1 MRGRALIGEIALAA
15 GFCDQSHLNRQFV
28 RAYGVTPG
36 EFARLCGRRS
46 DVAGV
51 QDEVA
56 GAGPRR
62 HGFVLES
69 RP

>member
-1 MRGRALIGEIALAA
+1 MRGRAAIGEIALAS

-36 EFARLCGRRS
+36 EFARLCGRRP
-46 DVAGV
+46 DVSTV

-56 GAGPRR
+56 GAP
-62 HGFVLES
+62 
-69 RP
+69 